1 MIFSEQL
8 SSLRKKADMTQ
19 EALAEKCDVSRQA
32 VAKWECGESI
42 PDIYKLSQIATIFN
56 VSLEELVWGADK
68 HYNEEQVAKN
78 IYSLFVENME
88 SLRSKVME
96 DRYSSS
102 TELATKLRAEI
113 KKARV
118 IFPRRIV
125 DDLMQ
130 LSSEFGVYIGDILG
144 KAEYKEIISDTGYK
158 GKNKKYCEFILPQK
172 YDAIENLLGDY
183 IKFPK

>member
-32 VAKWECGESI
+32 VAKWESGESI
-42 PDIYKLSQIATIFN
+42 PDIYKLSQIATIFE

-68 HYNEEQVAKN
+68 VYNEEHVAKN

-88 SLRSKVME
+88 SLRTKVLE
-96 DRYSSS
+96 DKYSSS

-113 KKARV
+113 KKSRV
-118 IFPRRIV
+118 IFPRKLV
-125 DDLMQ
+125 DELMQ
-130 LSSEFGVYIGDILG
+130 LSSDFGIYIGDVLG
-144 KAEYKEIISDTGYK
+144 REEYKEVISDDRFK
-158 GKNKKYCEFILPQK
+158 GKNKKYCEIILPQK